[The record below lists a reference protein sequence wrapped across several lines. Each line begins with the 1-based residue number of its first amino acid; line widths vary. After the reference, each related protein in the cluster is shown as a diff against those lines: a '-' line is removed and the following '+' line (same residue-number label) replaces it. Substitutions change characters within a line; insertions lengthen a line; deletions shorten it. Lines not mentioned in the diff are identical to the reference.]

1 MIYKI
6 DEMPISNIE
15 KDFLRKIDDDF
26 HNLSFSYDE
35 KNKELF
41 IEEELDISALTAEM
55 VEQIERETLKRYQ
68 DSNNNKDINT
78 IIREETAIA
87 VYDLYENYESSM
99 YDEKFAEL
107 WQEFIEDND
116 LEEQDLSF
124 EVNIDNKFDTVSPL
138 LETYSVDIYDIT
150 DEEFNVDLSSIQQ
163 LAQHNF
169 FKLFELEKDED
180 GVYTHFAIT
189 SEQRE
194 EIINNIKENL
204 IETLDNGFIRFL
216 SNNGITLDSLSNEN
230 IVETFNNKRELFN
243 ELNKLIEYEETY
255 SYPSM
260 VYVQEMNLEDIIK
273 YRVLQK
279 YEKNSDEATM
289 LQLNGVNAGLVEPD
303 RGAGWGVD
311 MTVDSVVP
319 VKNARIEIVSY
330 RYENRPD
337 LEKTNLFS
345 YNVQDIFDYVSSI
358 YEKGEI
364 VEIGAKNNNE
374 QELKL
379 KEKALNFHNEFIL
392 ENPQVKLDFN
402 MKI

>member
-1 MIYKI
+1 
-6 DEMPISNIE
+6 MPISDIE
-15 KDFLRKIDDDF
+15 KDFLHKINDDF
-26 HNLSFSYDE
+26 QNLSFSYDE

-55 VEQIERETLKRYQ
+55 VEQIEREALKRYQ
-68 DSNNNKDINT
+68 DVDNNKDINT
-78 IIREETAIA
+78 IIREETTIA

-116 LEEQDLSF
+116 LEDQDLSF

-150 DEEFNVDLSSIQQ
+150 DEEFNVDLSSIQE
-163 LAQHNF
+163 LAQHDF
-169 FKLFELEKDED
+169 FKLLQLEKNED

-194 EIINNIKENL
+194 EIINDIKENL

-230 IVETFNNKRELFN
+230 IVDTFNNKRELFN

-279 YEKNSDEATM
+279 YEKNSDETTM
-289 LQLNGVNAGLVEPD
+289 L
-303 RGAGWGVD
+303 
-311 MTVDSVVP
+311 
-319 VKNARIEIVSY
+319 
-330 RYENRPD
+330 
-337 LEKTNLFS
+337 
-345 YNVQDIFDYVSSI
+345 
-358 YEKGEI
+358 
-364 VEIGAKNNNE
+364 
-374 QELKL
+374 
-379 KEKALNFHNEFIL
+379 
-392 ENPQVKLDFN
+392 
-402 MKI
+402 